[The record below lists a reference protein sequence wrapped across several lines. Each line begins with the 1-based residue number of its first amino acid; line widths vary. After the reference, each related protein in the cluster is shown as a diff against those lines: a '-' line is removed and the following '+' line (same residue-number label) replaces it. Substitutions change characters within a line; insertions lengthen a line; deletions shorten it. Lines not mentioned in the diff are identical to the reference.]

1 MFFPAG
7 RAEEKTGGRSQLPWR
22 DVYSEIPGQPGPL
35 GRTGGGRGAVNGLG
49 RELPHGSVGLVG
61 HSRVGWAPTSFP

>member
-1 MFFPAG
+1 M
-7 RAEEKTGGRSQLPWR
+7 KTGGRSQLPWR

-35 GRTGGGRGAVNGLG
+35 GRAGGGRGAVNSRG

-61 HSRVGWAPTSFP
+61 QGRVGWAPTSFP